1 MAPPDR
7 SITED
12 GFETQFA
19 RQPSWPLRTHRAPLR
34 QHRTLGTVARGDR
47 EQRGHRGPAVTFDD
61 PQHTQV
67 YRKRTVY
74 RSSKQANLWPAT
86 LYASR
91 QPHDVDTERRL

>member
-1 MAPPDR
+1 M
-7 SITED
+7 
-12 GFETQFA
+12 
-19 RQPSWPLRTHRAPLR
+19 
-34 QHRTLGTVARGDR
+34 
-47 EQRGHRGPAVTFDD
+47 TFDD

-91 QPHDVDTERRL
+91 QSHDVDMERRL